1 MKKTVLLSALL
12 FVFSLSGM
20 AQTKKKQPV
29 KVAEKKETVLL
40 TPLESGKADANAI
53 SEFLGLSET
62 TRENFVGL
70 FEMKHRMMQ
79 DKSATLESKK
89 ELLRV
94 VGLKINGTISD
105 FQQEKLN
112 ANPALLKRLLE

>member
-1 MKKTVLLSALL
+1 MKKIVAFSILLLVFSIFGNAQIKKTPHLKGAPKKEIVLLSTTEA
-12 FVFSLSGM
+12 
-20 AQTKKKQPV
+20 AN
-29 KVAEKKETVLL
+29 
-40 TPLESGKADANAI
+40 ADATAI
-53 SEFLGLSET
+53 TEFLGLNET

-89 ELLRV
+89 EISRV

-112 ANPALLKRLLE
+112 ANPTLLKRLLE